1 MIFFFSF
8 WLVGGYLLVLGSGKI
23 EKKVE
28 IS

>member
-8 WLVGGYLLVLGSGKI
+8 WLVGGYLLALGSGKI